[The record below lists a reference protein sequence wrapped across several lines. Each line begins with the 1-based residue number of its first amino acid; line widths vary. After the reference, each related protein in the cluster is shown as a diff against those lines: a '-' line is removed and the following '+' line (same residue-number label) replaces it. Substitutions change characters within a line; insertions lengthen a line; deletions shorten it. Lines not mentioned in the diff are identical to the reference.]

1 MRETCYVRNLVF
13 EERLIG
19 RMREWRCCPHHH
31 RHDRAIKDN
40 GEQAGFQSMAY
51 VASWRNPRVRA
62 AFAAIAL
69 SQFAA
74 IAHSSEGSFDD
85 FPFLVHCEVSGLHR
99 AFYLSTI
106 SQDGVAVYI
115 SPDRLAGTITVRG
128 KADPVGADGSGSCA
142 GKTLEQLRST
152 GQAYDLQH

>member
-1 MRETCYVRNLVF
+1 
-13 EERLIG
+13 
-19 RMREWRCCPHHH
+19 
-31 RHDRAIKDN
+31 
-40 GEQAGFQSMAY
+40 MAY

>member
-13 EERLIG
+13 EEPLIG
-19 RMREWRCCPHHH
+19 RMWEWRGCPHHH

-40 GEQAGFQSMAY
+40 GEQVGFQSMAY

-85 FPFLVHCEVSGLHR
+85 FPFLVHCEVCIVLSICPQLAKTGLPSIFR
-99 AFYLSTI
+99 
-106 SQDGVAVYI
+106 
-115 SPDRLAGTITVRG
+115 R
-128 KADPVGADGSGSCA
+128 
-142 GKTLEQLRST
+142 T
-152 GQAYDLQH
+152 GWPAP